1 MRAASATPPPP
12 PFPPLNN
19 HGSPLVQCALSG
31 AAVSV
36 ANTATIPLDVL
47 KVRMQMASA
56 SAAAAAAARVGGGGA
71 PSGLPKLPGLA
82 ATAAALARAEGPA
95 AFFSGLGPAL
105 ARGLFYGG
113 ARLGMYGPLKAALG
127 GGGPGGGGGEPSP
140 SPSPSSVGVGVAA
153 GAASGVGAALLTS
166 PIDLAKTR
174 LQAPRPAGVPRPSV
188 GAVVRGVL
196 ASSGLRG
203 LWAGAGPAAARAAV
217 QTASQCATYDAAKS
231 RIASAT
237 GWGEASPA
245 THLAAAGVTGAVVTT
260 ATAPVD
266 LVKTRLMCAPQG
278 QFAGAL
284 ACGASIVRH
293 EGPAALM
300 RGWSVQYARLG
311 PQSVV
316 TFVVLERLRE
326 LAGLSGF

>member
-1 MRAASATPPPP
+1 MRAASTPPPP

-127 GGGPGGGGGEPSP
+127 GGGPGGGGGGPRPRPPPWASASRP
-140 SPSPSSVGVGVAA
+140 ARRPVWARPSS
-153 GAASGVGAALLTS
+153 
-166 PIDLAKTR
+166 
-174 LQAPRPAGVPRPSV
+174 PRPS
-188 GAVVRGVL
+188 
-196 ASSGLRG
+196 
-203 LWAGAGPAAARAAV
+203 
-217 QTASQCATYDAAKS
+217 T
-231 RIASAT
+231 
-237 GWGEASPA
+237 
-245 THLAAAGVTGAVVTT
+245 
-260 ATAPVD
+260 
-266 LVKTRLMCAPQG
+266 
-278 QFAGAL
+278 
-284 ACGASIVRH
+284 
-293 EGPAALM
+293 
-300 RGWSVQYARLG
+300 
-311 PQSVV
+311 
-316 TFVVLERLRE
+316 
-326 LAGLSGF
+326 

>member
-1 MRAASATPPPP
+1 MRAASTPPPP

-127 GGGPGGGGGEPSP
+127 GGGPGGGGRGPLPS
-140 SPSPSSVGVGVAA
+140 SSSVGVGVAA

-231 RIASAT
+231 RIASVT